1 MPRIVLA
8 SASASRRRLLES
20 AGVKPKIMVSHV
32 DEESDFFN
40 AMKPADMVIALA
52 ITKAHTI
59 REQIDF
65 PAIIIGCDSTFEF
78 DSQSLGKPA
87 TPEIAIE
94 RASRV
99 RGNSGL
105 LHTGHCIIDTTK
117 DKEIS
122 SIVTTKVTFDN
133 MTDAEIDASFA
144 KAAASGD
151 EEPEMGDFEK
161 AIEILRKKGQKV
173 AANRADRDSSEG
185 AAIAKVSTDKTA
197 GVVISLNCE
206 TDFVAKNDSFVALAN
221 ALADLAINFKSKEAF
236 LV

>member
-8 SASASRRRLLES
+8 SASVSRRRLLES
-20 AGVKPKIMVSHV
+20 AGLKPTIMVSHV
-32 DEESDFFN
+32 DEETDFFN
-40 AMKPADMVIALA
+40 AMTPADMVIALA

-99 RGNSGL
+99 RGNTGL

-122 SIVTTKVTFDN
+122 SIVTTKVTFDD
-133 MTDAEIDASFA
+133 MTDAEIADYVATSEPLHVAGGFTLDGFSSPFIPSIEGDYTNVVGISMPFVR
-144 KAAASGD
+144 KAFEQLGYSW
-151 EEPEMGDFEK
+151 PEV
-161 AIEILRKKGQKV
+161 KV
-173 AANRADRDSSEG
+173 MQ
-185 AAIAKVSTDKTA
+185 
-197 GVVISLNCE
+197 
-206 TDFVAKNDSFVALAN
+206 
-221 ALADLAINFKSKEAF
+221 
-236 LV
+236 

>member
-8 SASASRRRLLES
+8 SASVSRRRLLES
-20 AGVKPKIMVSHV
+20 AGLRPTIMVSHV
-32 DEESDFFN
+32 DEETDFFN
-40 AMKPADMVIALA
+40 AMTPADMVIALA

-99 RGNSGL
+99 RGNTGL

-122 SIVTTKVTFDN
+122 SIVTTKVTFDD
-133 MTDAEIDASFA
+133 MTDAEIADYVATGEPLHVAGGFTLDGFSSPFIPSIEGDYTNVVGISMPFVR
-144 KAAASGD
+144 KAFEQLGYSW
-151 EEPEMGDFEK
+151 PEV
-161 AIEILRKKGQKV
+161 KV
-173 AANRADRDSSEG
+173 MQ
-185 AAIAKVSTDKTA
+185 
-197 GVVISLNCE
+197 
-206 TDFVAKNDSFVALAN
+206 
-221 ALADLAINFKSKEAF
+221 
-236 LV
+236 

>member
-20 AGVKPKIMVSHV
+20 AGLKPKIMVSHI
-32 DEESDFFN
+32 DEETDFFN

-133 MTDAEIDASFA
+133 MTDAEIADYVATGEPLHVAGGFTLDGFSSPFIPSIEGDYTNVVGISMPFVR
-144 KAAASGD
+144 KAFEQLGYSW
-151 EEPEMGDFEK
+151 PEVK
-161 AIEILRKKGQKV
+161 AMQ
-173 AANRADRDSSEG
+173 
-185 AAIAKVSTDKTA
+185 
-197 GVVISLNCE
+197 
-206 TDFVAKNDSFVALAN
+206 
-221 ALADLAINFKSKEAF
+221 
-236 LV
+236 